1 MIPLNAPRLWHTRL
15 RYALSVLACL
25 SAFVFLAGCKGSK
38 PTGSTHPTSS
48 PKAELPAPK
57 PFAAGRTAFVR
68 VKQYTTKTS
77 NPAGS
82 KTAKTKPTPS
92 GVSFSFG
99 DTVTLLAREDGPPV
113 MWTITRGLV
122 KTKVPEYLLTTSKEE
137 IDFLSKA
144 GRVPETMAYVYMK
157 DGHMDVWG
165 SERVN
170 YGFMIATV
178 DSEGMALLAF
188 SSGTSPFA
196 LKDNAVIFD
205 EALAHTSLES
215 PPVFDAAKKPF
226 PLSSTVMYYCVSGED
241 KPAFEA
247 IDLRTLTISTSAP

>member
-1 MIPLNAPRLWHTRL
+1 MTLLNAHHFWQIRR
-15 RYALSVLACL
+15 RYAVSVLACFSVL
-25 SAFVFLAGCKGSK
+25 SLAAGCKGSMAI
-38 PTGSTHPTSS
+38 GSNHPTSD
-48 PKAELPAPK
+48 PKAELPVPK
-57 PFAAGRTAFVR
+57 PFAAGVTAFVR

-82 KTAKTKPTPS
+82 KTTNAKPTPS

-99 DTVTLLAREDGPPV
+99 DTVTLVAREDGPPA
-113 MWTITRGLV
+113 MWTITKGPV

-137 IDFLSKA
+137 IDFLNKA

-157 DGHMDVWG
+157 DGRMDVWG
-165 SERVN
+165 IERVD
-170 YGFMIATV
+170 YGFMTATV

-196 LKDNAVIFD
+196 LKGNAVIFD
-205 EALAHTSLES
+205 EVLAHTSLES

-226 PLSSTVMYYCVSGED
+226 PLSSTVIYYCVSGED

-247 IDLRTLTISTSAP
+247 INLRTLTTSTSAP